1 MSNRPEL
8 LKRGDCVAIVSP
20 SRAIFK
26 DQIQEA
32 VKVFQT
38 WGLQVVYG
46 NSLYNKSGY
55 FAGSDEERLT
65 EFQEMIDDPTIKAI
79 FCSRGGYGITRF
91 LDRLNLNSLLEEPK
105 WIVGFSDITALHL
118 KLNQYQIESI
128 HGLMPVQFGYD
139 GVADSID
146 SLYKILFVPKS
157 MYDVSV
163 IECSIDGEVESELI
177 GGNLSLICESLGTAS
192 EINTD
197 AKILF
202 IEEIDEYL
210 YKVDRMLNQLKRA
223 GKFDKLKG
231 VLVGDF
237 TNIKDTEIPFGCDQL
252 TLLRTYFENKDIP
265 VAFGFPA
272 GHENLHLALPFSRMV
287 HMKVGDKKC
296 QITF

>member
-8 LKRGDCVAIVSP
+8 LNTDDRVAIVSP
-20 SRAIFK
+20 SRVIFK

-32 VKVFQT
+32 VKVLQT

-46 NSLYNKSGY
+46 NSLYSKSGY

-91 LDRLNLNSLLEEPK
+91 LDRLELNSILEKPK

-128 HGLMPVQFGYD
+128 HGLMPVQFDYD
-139 GVADSID
+139 GVSNSID
-146 SLYKILFVPKS
+146 SLYKILFESRS

-163 IECSIDGEVESELI
+163 IEASIEGEVEAELV

-197 AKILF
+197 DKILF

-210 YKVDRMLNQLKRA
+210 YKLDRMLNQLKRA

-231 VLVGDF
+231 VLLGDF
-237 TNIKDTEIPFGCDQL
+237 SKMKDTEIPFGCDL
-252 TLLRTYFENKDIP
+252 HVLIKSYFEHLNIP

-272 GHENLHLALPFSRMV
+272 GHEPLHLALPLSRAIY
-287 HMKVGDKKC
+287 MKIGNKKC
-296 QITF
+296 HIRF